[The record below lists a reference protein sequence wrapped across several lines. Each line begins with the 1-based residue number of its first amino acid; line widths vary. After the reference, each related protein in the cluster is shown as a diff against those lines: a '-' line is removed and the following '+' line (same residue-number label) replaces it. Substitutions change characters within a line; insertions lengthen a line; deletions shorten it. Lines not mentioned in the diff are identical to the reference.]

1 MSFSIDWGKYVRDIV
16 DLGSESYERKQMRIV
31 LKAAC
36 VAVFVIVVWK
46 FLK

>member
-1 MSFSIDWGKYVRDIV
+1 MKIDWNKYVRDLV

-31 LKAAC
+31 LKVAC
-36 VAVFVIVVWK
+36 VAVFVVVVWR